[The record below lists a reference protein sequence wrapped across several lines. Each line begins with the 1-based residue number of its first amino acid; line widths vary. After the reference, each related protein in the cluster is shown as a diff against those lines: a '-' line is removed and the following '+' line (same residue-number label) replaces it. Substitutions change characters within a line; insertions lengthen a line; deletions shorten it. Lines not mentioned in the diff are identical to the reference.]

1 MADYVPMLERAVL
14 DKPVN
19 KSEHCKALHSPQA
32 GRSDGSI
39 QFKHTNSSAALAGQG
54 LPYIEGYKPRG
65 NYQALP
71 AKRRTSLHCHE
82 LGVELQLRHAL
93 SRVRPDHRPGR
104 RQDPGEQRG
113 LVSGL
118 PATAPWADF
127 PGVPKGTAR

>member
-1 MADYVPMLERAVL
+1 MADYVSMLEREVL
-14 DKPVN
+14 GKPVN
-19 KSEHCKALHSPQA
+19 KSEHRKALRPQQTE
-32 GRSDGSI
+32 RSDGSVE
-39 QFKHTNSSAALAGQG
+39 FKHTNSSAVLAGQG

-118 PATAPWADF
+118 PAAALWGRL
-127 PGVPKGTAR
+127 PGSH